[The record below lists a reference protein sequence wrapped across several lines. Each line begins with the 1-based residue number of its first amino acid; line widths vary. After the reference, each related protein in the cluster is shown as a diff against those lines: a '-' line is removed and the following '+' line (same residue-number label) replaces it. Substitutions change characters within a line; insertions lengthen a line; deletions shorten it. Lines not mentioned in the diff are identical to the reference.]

1 MARVYGDSCL
11 ITLQNIS
18 LQRGLK
24 TLFDDVSF
32 AIYDKQKIGLVGA
45 NGAGKTSLFMLLAQG
60 LQADQGEL
68 EIAKGTRIVTVKQEV
83 DDLEAS
89 VVRYVMQGNAELHRL
104 TVAMEQALADEAY
117 EEHAQLHADFEAL
130 GGYQLESQAA
140 QLLDGLGFEPKQLH
154 EPVKSLSGGWRIR
167 LNLAQALLQ
176 QAEILLLDEPTNHLD
191 LDAVMWLER
200 YLQNYQGAIVLISHD
215 RIFLDNVVERVLYI
229 ENKGIDSYTGN
240 YSSFEKQYHEKRLLQ
255 QKAHVKQQQKIAHL
269 ESFVNRFKAKA
280 SKAKQA
286 QSRVKMLEKM
296 QRIEAV
302 HDKQSF
308 NFSFAENVKMP
319 TGSLLTLD
327 NGMLGYGD
335 KVILNDLNTMI
346 LPEMRIGLLG
356 KNGAG
361 KSTFVKGLVGDLQFS
376 QGESKKHPDLRIG
389 YFAQHS
395 LDALDFDAFALTHMK
410 RLDTKITD
418 EQARKFLG
426 RFNFSNEMA
435 LSTVG
440 GFSGGEKARLA
451 LALIVYQK
459 PNFLLLDE
467 PTNHLDIEVRE
478 ALAFALQSFD
488 GALVL
493 ISHDRYLLE
502 STVDEYWLVDQG
514 QVSTFDGDLTDY
526 YQYVL
531 EQKKKDKQKVT
542 SEAVD
547 NKDPKIAGISERQ
560 ETKETQETSKNKK
573 ESRQQRAQLQAKL
586 KPLMDKI
593 KKVEK
598 EMSKLQAQKEALDIQ
613 LQDEAIYQDKAQ
625 LSELLKAHQQVQVEL
640 EEKELIWLEL
650 NEQLEGES

>member
-1 MARVYGDSCL
+1 M

-24 TLFDDVSF
+24 ILFDDVSF

-60 LQADQGEL
+60 LQADQGAL

-89 VVRYVMQGNAELHRL
+89 VVDYVMQGNAELHQL
-104 TVAMEQALADEAY
+104 KLAMAKALADEAY
-117 EEHAQLHADFEAL
+117 EEHARLHADFEVL

-140 QLLDGLGFEPKQLH
+140 QLLDGLGFEPQQLH
-154 EPVKSLSGGWRIR
+154 APVKSLSGGWRIR

-200 YLQNYQGAIVLISHD
+200 YLQNYQGAVVLISHD
-215 RIFLDNVVERVLYI
+215 RIFLDNVVGRVLYI

-308 NFSFAENVKMP
+308 SFSFAENVKMP
-319 TGSLLTLD
+319 TGSLLTLED
-327 NGMLGYGD
+327 GVLGYGD
-335 KVILNDLNTMI
+335 KVILSGLNTMI

-361 KSTFVKGLVGDLQFS
+361 KSTFVKGLVGDLPLS
-376 QGESKKHPDLRIG
+376 QGEFKKHPDLKIG

-395 LDALDFDAFALTHMK
+395 LDALDFNASALTHMK
-410 RLDTKITD
+410 RLDAKVTD

-435 LSTVG
+435 LSAVS

-478 ALAFALQSFD
+478 ALAYALQSFD

-514 QVSTFDGDLTDY
+514 QVSAFDGDLTDY

-542 SEAVD
+542 SEAID
-547 NKDPKIAGISERQ
+547 NKASKITDISKAQ
-560 ETKETQETSKNKK
+560 ETPKNKK

-593 KKVEK
+593 KKTEK
-598 EMSKLQAQKEALDIQ
+598 EMSTLQAQKEAFDIK
-613 LQDEAIYQDKAQ
+613 LQDEAIYQDKMQ
-625 LSELLKAHQQVQVEL
+625 LNEVLKAHQQAQMEL
-640 EEKELIWLEL
+640 EEKELTWLEL
-650 NEQLEGES
+650 NAQLENESSNGDL

>member
-1 MARVYGDSCL
+1 M

-24 TLFDDVSF
+24 ILFDNVSF

-60 LQADQGEL
+60 LQADQGAL

-89 VVRYVMQGNAELHRL
+89 VIDYVMQGNAELHQL
-104 TVAMEQALADEAY
+104 KLAMAKALADEAY
-117 EEHAQLHADFEAL
+117 EEHARLHADFEVL

-140 QLLDGLGFEPKQLH
+140 QLLDGLGFEPQQLH
-154 EPVKSLSGGWRIR
+154 APVKSLSGGWRIR

-200 YLQNYQGAIVLISHD
+200 YLQNYQGAVVLISHD
-215 RIFLDNVVERVLYI
+215 RIFLDNVVGRVLYI

-308 NFSFAENVKMP
+308 SFSFAENVKMP
-319 TGSLLTLD
+319 TGSLLTLED
-327 NGMLGYGD
+327 GVLGYGD
-335 KVILNDLNTMI
+335 KVILSGLNTMI

-361 KSTFVKGLVGDLQFS
+361 KSTFVKGLVGDLPLL
-376 QGESKKHPDLRIG
+376 QGEFKKHPDLKIG

-395 LDALDFDAFALTHMK
+395 LDALDFNASALTHMK
-410 RLDTKITD
+410 RLDAKVTD

-435 LSTVG
+435 LSAVG

-478 ALAFALQSFD
+478 ALAYAMQSFD

-514 QVSTFDGDLTDY
+514 QVSAFDGDLTDY

-542 SEAVD
+542 SEAID
-547 NKDPKIAGISERQ
+547 NKASKITDISKAQ
-560 ETKETQETSKNKK
+560 ETPKNKK

-593 KKVEK
+593 KKTEK
-598 EMSKLQAQKEALDIQ
+598 EMSTLQAQKEAFDIK
-613 LQDEAIYQDKAQ
+613 LQDEAIYQDKTQ
-625 LSELLKAHQQVQVEL
+625 LNEVLKAHQQTQMEL
-640 EEKELIWLEL
+640 EEKELTWLEL
-650 NEQLEGES
+650 NAQLENESSNGDL

>member
-1 MARVYGDSCL
+1 M

-83 DDLEAS
+83 DDLDAS
-89 VVRYVMQGNAELHRL
+89 VVRYVMQGNAELHQL
-104 TVAMEQALADEAY
+104 TVAMEKALTDEAY

-154 EPVKSLSGGWRIR
+154 ESVKSLSGGWRIR

-308 NFSFAENVKMP
+308 SFSFAENVKMP
-319 TGSLLTLD
+319 TGSLLTLE
-327 NGMLGYGD
+327 NGVLGYGD
-335 KVILNDLNTMI
+335 KVILSDLNTMI

-361 KSTFVKGLVGDLQFS
+361 KSTFVKGLVGDLQLS
-376 QGESKKHPDLRIG
+376 QGEAKKHPDLKIG

-395 LDALDFDAFALTHMK
+395 LDALDFDASALTHMK

-435 LSTVG
+435 LSAVG

-514 QVSTFDGDLTDY
+514 QVSAFDGDLTDY
-526 YQYVL
+526 YQYVSAKTTISQTK
-531 EQKKKDKQKVT
+531 EKEGSMFVVSKENKKKERQRRTQLREKQK
-542 SEAVD
+542 
-547 NKDPKIAGISERQ
+547 
-560 ETKETQETSKNKK
+560 
-573 ESRQQRAQLQAKL
+573 
-586 KPLMDKI
+586 PLTDKI
-593 KKVEK
+593 KKIE
-598 EMSKLQAQKEALDIQ
+598 EIIAKLQQQKSKLDIQ
-613 LQDEAIYQDKAQ
+613 LQDEALYQDKQQ
-625 LSELLKAHQQVQVEL
+625 LNIILQAHTEIQMELEKSELEWLSLHEEL
-640 EEKELIWLEL
+640 EKV
-650 NEQLEGES
+650 Q